1 MKQEMEIEQT
11 VETKKTKEIEIEEG
25 SATETVKTEKAAQQ
39 AAPESKS
46 EEQPCPNQENSTEQP
61 KTAEKTDAQT
71 IKQLQEELAAKEDR
85 LLRQRAEF
93 DNYRKRTQREK
104 EELYQMATADCILP
118 FLGVLDNLERAAE
131 ADSEASELKEGVLM
145 ILKQFRDLLNQM
157 GIQEI
162 AALGVTFDPNKH
174 NAVNRIED
182 ENYGENVVCQVFQK
196 GYETKDKVL
205 RHAMVVVANP

>member
-25 SATETVKTEKAAQQ
+25 SATETVKTEKAVQQ
-39 AAPESKS
+39 TVPENKS
-46 EEQPCPNQENSTEQP
+46 EEQPCPNQEDSIKKP
-61 KTAEKTDAQT
+61 KTAEKTDEQA

-104 EELYQMATADCILP
+104 EELYQTATADCILP

-131 ADSEASELKEGVLM
+131 ADSEASELKEGVVM

-182 ENYGENVVCQVFQK
+182 ENYGENRVCQVFQK
-196 GYETKDKVL
+196 GYETKNKVL

>member
-25 SATETVKTEKAAQQ
+25 SATEAAKTDKAAQQ
-39 AAPESKS
+39 AAPESKL
-46 EEQPCPNQENSTEQP
+46 EEQPCPNQEDSTEQP

-85 LLRQRAEF
+85 LLRHRAEF

-131 ADSEASELKEGVLM
+131 ADSESSELKEGVLM